1 MPFGKYV
8 DSCGFVSFSYGKAK
22 DAKERQR
29 WTMLYAISG
38 YVFECPETRKK
49 SLTREYE

>member
-8 DSCGFVSFSYGKAK
+8 DSCGFVSFSYWKAK

-29 WTMLYAISG
+29 WTVLYAISG